1 MTREEWLDDQVA
13 AWLEAG
19 PNTVPARAIE
29 RAVAHASAHPRR
41 WQSLVGARRSAL
53 NRARL
58 AELHRPP
65 SLRSAFAALTAVAAV
80 LVVAVAGVLL
90 AFGATPNSI
99 SVAPALPTPT
109 ASATPTAP
117 APTPSVVPLAT
128 PPVEVAARLA
138 CATIASGPS
147 TGHGDVMQYRG
158 VVLRCSST
166 WSPADPR
173 VDGIFTTL
181 VSADERADESADI
194 WGTSTLQNDG
204 GSWSGA
210 WRGTV
215 DVGYTTHHIQ
225 GVFVGSGAYA
235 GLRLRYT
242 LTGAGNPTYW
252 LTGTIE
258 DAAALP
264 PDGVVAVYGH
274 TCATTNPGTVSQAH
288 GVTHIQ
294 GVRLACEGDPSD
306 QRLDGAMNLTV
317 DVTEQADESA
327 TLQGTMV
334 IDGSGGGW
342 SGPFSGTVDPG
353 YTTQRIN
360 AVAVGTGGYAGLT
373 WSFTLIGT
381 TETLY
386 VATGPITVAL

>member
-1 MTREEWLDDQVA
+1 VTREEWLDDQVA

-41 WQSLVGARRSAL
+41 WRSLYGLRRNVL
-53 NRARL
+53 NHARL
-58 AELHRPP
+58 AEFRRRP
-65 SLRSAFAALTAVAAV
+65 SGRSAFAALTAAAAV

-90 AFGATPNSI
+90 AFGATPNSM

-109 ASATPTAP
+109 AAATPTRP

-128 PPVEVAARLA
+128 PPVEVTARLA
-138 CATIASGPS
+138 CATIAGGSS
-147 TGHGDVMQYRG
+147 AGHGDVVQYRG

-173 VDGIFTTL
+173 VGGIFTTL
-181 VSADERADESADI
+181 VSVDEHADESADI

-204 GSWSGA
+204 GSWAGA

-225 GVFVGSGAYA
+225 GVFAGSGAYA

-242 LTGAGNPTYW
+242 LTGAGSPTYW

-258 DAAALP
+258 ASAALP

-274 TCATTNPGTVSQAH
+274 TCASRSAGTVSQAH
-288 GVTHIQ
+288 GVTRIE
-294 GVRLACEGDPSD
+294 GARLACEGDPSD
-306 QRLDGAMNLTV
+306 PRLAGAMSLTV

-334 IDGSGGGW
+334 IEGPGGGW
-342 SGPFSGTVDPG
+342 SGPFSGTVEPG

-360 AVAVGTGGYAGLT
+360 AVAVGTGGYAGLR

-381 TETLY
+381 AETLY
-386 VATGPITVAL
+386 VATGPITEAP